1 MKKLISWLKGL
12 RLFNPKFVKKD
23 ATTTTTTNTTNTEVK

>member
-23 ATTTTTTNTTNTEVK
+23 ATTTNNTNNTEGK